1 LFTLIFRTALNNELA
16 LCTMTE
22 QLVELNVTGMHCNNC
37 ALSIHKL
44 LEKKG
49 LNNILVDF
57 ASEEVKFSNDNN
69 TQLPDIIK
77 GIEQLGFKVI
87 DDATLHTAKF
97 YEKVEN
103 KFIFCAIFTAPLLL
117 HMVLPWHFLHMP
129 MVQLS
134 LCLPVFIVGCL
145 HFGKSAWHSVKG
157 GVPNMD
163 VLIFVGS
170 TSAFIYSLVGT
181 IQNLGEQYQFYETCA
196 TIITL
201 VLLGNVFEKR
211 SVNQTTS
218 AVKDLVRFQQVNAN
232 RVIDGSVEVIS
243 ARDVR
248 PGDTL
253 LVNQGD
259 KIPVDGEVLSGS
271 ASVDEAMLTGES
283 VPVDKEKYDKV
294 IGGTIVQ
301 NGNLRMIATKV
312 GSNTILSQII
322 ELMKKAQ
329 AAKPPVQKLG
339 DKVAAIFVPAVI
351 LIALITFVLTYFLG
365 DAGLQKSLMNAIA
378 VLVISC
384 PCAMGL
390 ATPTAVM
397 VGLGRAAKNGILI
410 KGGDTIEAVAN
421 TKYVVFDKTGT
432 LTTGKFSIHDI
443 KVEDGVDIEHIRGII
458 VAIEERS
465 NHPIAKSLVDGLKA
479 LSQTKLI
486 LRSATEEKGLGMRAE
501 DVEGNNYFL
510 GTGKSVDAN
519 DFNLSLY
526 KNQVLLAQIAIDDTI
541 KPEAATLITQL
552 KKMGIVPVLLSGDR
566 KNRCQKVAK
575 IVGIDEVHSE
585 KLPDEKLSV
594 IDIYKQK
601 GKTVMIGDGINDAP
615 ALTKA
620 DVGVSMNDASQ
631 IAIQSAR
638 VILLNTDL
646 HSVIKFLQISKHTLL
661 TIKQNLFWAFA
672 YNIIAIPVAALG
684 FLNPMVGA
692 FTMAFSDVVVIGN
705 SLRLKRKRID

>member
-1 LFTLIFRTALNNELA
+1 MA
-16 LCTMTE
+16 E
-22 QLVELNVTGMHCNNC
+22 QLIELNVTGMHCNNC
-37 ALSIHKL
+37 ALSVHKL

-49 LNNILVDF
+49 LQNILVDF
-57 ASEEVKFSNDNN
+57 ASEEVKFSKDNHAD
-69 TQLPDIIK
+69 LPDIIK
-77 GIEQLGFKVI
+77 SIEQLGYKVV
-87 DDATLHTAKF
+87 DDPATHAPKF

-103 KFIFCAIFTAPLLL
+103 KFVFCAIFTVPLLL
-117 HMVLPWHFLHMP
+117 HMISPWHVLHMP
-129 MVQLS
+129 IVQLL

-163 VLIFVGS
+163 VLIFIGS

-211 SVNQTTS
+211 SVSQTTS
-218 AVKDLVRFQQVNAN
+218 AVKDLVKIQQVNAN
-232 RVIDGSVEVIS
+232 RIIDGTVEVIS

-253 LVNQGD
+253 IVNHGD
-259 KIPVDGEVLSGS
+259 KVPVDGDILEGN
-271 ASVDEAMLTGES
+271 ASVDESMLTGES
-283 VPVDKEKYDKV
+283 IPVDKAKYDKI
-294 IGGTIVQ
+294 IGGTIVVQ
-301 NGNLRMIATKV
+301 GNFRMIATKT
-312 GSNTILSQII
+312 GSNTVLSQII

-351 LIALITFVLTYFLG
+351 IIALITFVLTYFLT
-365 DAGLQKSLMNAIA
+365 DKGLQQSLMNAIA

-397 VGLGRAAKNGILI
+397 VGLGRAAKGGILI

-432 LTTGKFSIHDI
+432 LTTGKFSIEDI
-443 KVEDGVDIEHIRGII
+443 KIEGDTTIEQVRGII
-458 VAIEERS
+458 IAIEERS
-465 NHPIAKSLVDGLKA
+465 NHPIAKSLVNGLKG
-479 LSQTKLI
+479 LPQNKVILKLV
-486 LRSATEEKGLGMRAE
+486 SEEKGLGMRAE
-501 DVEGNNYFL
+501 DVEGNHYFL
-510 GTGKSVDAN
+510 GTGKSKNDG
-519 DFNLSLY
+519 DFNISLY
-526 KNQVLLAQIAIDDTI
+526 KNQALLAQIAIDDTI
-541 KPEAATLITQL
+541 KPEAVTLIAQL
-552 KKMGIVPVLLSGDR
+552 KNMGIVPVLLSGDR
-566 KNRCQKVAK
+566 QNRCMKVAK
-575 IVGIDEVHSE
+575 AIGIDEVHGE
-585 KLPDEKLSV
+585 KLPDEKLTV

-646 HSVIKFLQISKHTLL
+646 HSVVKFLQISKHTLL
-661 TIKQNLFWAFA
+661 TIRQNLFWAFA
-672 YNIIAIPVAALG
+672 YNVVAIPIAALG
-684 FLNPMVGA
+684 FLNPMIGA

-705 SLRLKRKRID
+705 SIRLKSKKID

>member
-1 LFTLIFRTALNNELA
+1 
-16 LCTMTE
+16 
-22 QLVELNVTGMHCNNC
+22 MHCNNC

-49 LNNILVDF
+49 LQNILVDF
-57 ASEEVKFSNDNN
+57 AGEEVKFSN
-69 TQLPDIIK
+69 THSVAIPDIIK
-77 GIEQLGFKVI
+77 DIEGLGFKVV
-87 DDATLHTAKF
+87 DDPATHTAPF

-103 KFIFCAIFTAPLLL
+103 KFLFCAILTIPLLA
-117 HMVLPWHFLHMP
+117 HMVLPWHFLQLP
-129 MVQLS
+129 TVQLL
-134 LCLPVFIVGCL
+134 LCLPVFLVGCL
-145 HFGKSAWHSVKG
+145 HFGKSAINSIRG

-170 TSAFIYSLVGT
+170 SAAFIYSLIGT
-181 IQNLGEQYQFYETCA
+181 IENLGDKYLFYETCA

-201 VLLGNVFEKR
+201 VLLGNVLEKR
-211 SVNQTTS
+211 SVTQTTS
-218 AVKDLVRFQQVNAN
+218 AVKDLIKIQQVNAN
-232 RVIDGSVEVIS
+232 LVVNGGIEVVS
-243 ARDVR
+243 AKEVR

-253 LVNQGD
+253 LVNTGD
-259 KIPVDGEVLSGS
+259 KIPVDGEILSGD

-283 VPVDKEKYDKV
+283 IPVEKTKYDKV

-301 NGNLRMIATKV
+301 HGNFRMIATKV
-312 GSNTILSQII
+312 GSNTVLSQVI

-339 DKVAAIFVPAVI
+339 DKVASVFVPAVI
-351 LIALITFVLTYFLG
+351 FISLVTFVVTYF
-365 DAGLQKSLMNAIA
+365 AVHTTLQIALMNAIA

-432 LTTGKFSIHDI
+432 LTTGKFRINDI
-443 KVEDGVDIEHIRGII
+443 KTEGNTTIEQVRGII
-458 VAIEERS
+458 TAIEERS
-465 NHPIAKSLVDGLKA
+465 NHPIAKSLLNGLK
-479 LSQTKLI
+479 LLPQTRLI
-486 LRSATEEKGLGMRAE
+486 LKTASEEKGLGMRAE
-501 DVEGNNYFL
+501 DVDGNHYFL
-510 GTGKSVDAN
+510 GTAKSTAEN
-519 DFNLSLY
+519 EFNLSLY
-526 KNQVLLAQIAIDDTI
+526 KNQQLLAQIAIDDEI
-541 KPEAATLITQL
+541 KPEAAALITQL
-552 KKMGIVPVLLSGDR
+552 KKMNIIPVLLSGDR
-566 KNRCQKVAK
+566 ENRCQKVAK
-575 IVGIDEVHSE
+575 LIGIDEVHSE
-585 KLPDEKLSV
+585 KLPDEKLTV

-601 GKTVMIGDGINDAP
+601 GKTIMIGDGINDAP

-631 IAIQSAR
+631 VAIQSAR

-646 HSVIKFLQISKHTLL
+646 HSVVKFLQISKHTLI

-672 YNIIAIPVAALG
+672 YNVVAIPIAALG

-692 FTMAFSDVVVIGN
+692 FAMAFSDVVVIGN
-705 SLRLKRKRID
+705 SLRLKSKKLSPPAP

>member
-1 LFTLIFRTALNNELA
+1 MA
-16 LCTMTE
+16 E
-22 QLVELNVTGMHCNNC
+22 QLIELNVTGMHCNNC
-37 ALSIHKL
+37 AMSIHKL

-49 LNNILVDF
+49 LHNILVDF
-57 ASEEVKFSNDNN
+57 AGEEVKFSNDGAVA
-69 TQLPDIIK
+69 LPEIVKDIE
-77 GIEQLGFKVI
+77 GLGFKVVEDI
-87 DDATLHTAKF
+87 STHQTPF

-103 KFIFCAIFTAPLLL
+103 KFIFCAILTAPLLL
-117 HMVLPWHFLHMP
+117 HMVLPLHILHNP
-129 MVQLS
+129 IVQLA
-134 LCLPVFIVGCL
+134 LCIPVFLVGCL
-145 HFGKSAWHSVKG
+145 HFGKSAINSIRG

-170 TSAFIYSLVGT
+170 TAAFVYSLVGT
-181 IQNLGEQYQFYETCA
+181 AQNLGEQYQFYETCA

-211 SVNQTTS
+211 SVTQTTS
-218 AVKDLVRFQQVNAN
+218 AVKDLIKIQHVTAN
-232 RVIDGSVEVIS
+232 RVIDGGTEVIS
-243 ARDVR
+243 AKEVR

-253 LVNQGD
+253 LINQGD

-271 ASVDEAMLTGES
+271 ASVDESMLTGES
-283 VPVDKEKYDKV
+283 IPVEKEKYATL
-294 IGGTIVQ
+294 IGGTIIQ
-301 NGNLRMIATKV
+301 HGNIRMLATKV
-312 GSNTILSQII
+312 GSNTVLAQII

-351 LIALITFVLTYFLG
+351 LISLITFAVTYFI
-365 DAGLQKSLMNAIA
+365 AHTSMQTALMNAIA

-410 KGGDTIEAVAN
+410 KGGDTVEAVAH

-432 LTTGKFSIHDI
+432 LTTGKFRINEI
-443 KVEDGVDIEHIRGII
+443 KIEGKNSLGQVRGII
-458 VAIEERS
+458 TAIEERS
-465 NHPIAKSLVDGLKA
+465 SHPIAKSLVNELKS
-479 LSQTKLI
+479 LPQDKVI
-486 LRSATEEKGLGMRAE
+486 LKSVKEEKGLGMRAE
-501 DVEGNNYFL
+501 DVEGNHYFL
-510 GTGKSVDAN
+510 GSGKSADESG
-519 DFNLSLY
+519 FNISLY
-526 KNQVLLAQIAIDDTI
+526 KNQKLLAQISIDDEI
-541 KPEAATLITQL
+541 KPDAATLIAQL
-552 KKMGIVPVLLSGDR
+552 KKMDIVPVLLSGD
-566 KNRCQKVAK
+566 KNNRCLKVAK
-575 IVGIDEVHSE
+575 LIGINEVHSE
-585 KLPDEKLSV
+585 KMPEEKLNV
-594 IDIYKQK
+594 IDIYRQK
-601 GKTVMIGDGINDAP
+601 GKTIMIGDGINDAP
-615 ALTKA
+615 ALTRA

-631 IAIQSAR
+631 VAIQSAR

-646 HSVIKFLQISKHTLL
+646 HSVVKFLQISRHTLL

-705 SLRLKRKRID
+705 SLRLKSKKLGPPAP

>member
-1 LFTLIFRTALNNELA
+1 
-16 LCTMTE
+16 MS
-22 QLVELNVTGMHCNNC
+22 V
-37 ALSIHKL
+37 HKL

-49 LNNILVDF
+49 LQNILVDF
-57 ASEEVKFSNDNN
+57 ASEEVKFSNSD
-69 TQLPDIIK
+69 TTDLPGIIK
-77 GIEQLGFKVI
+77 DIEGLGYRVVE
-87 DDATLHTAKF
+87 DQATHVTPF

-117 HMVLPWHFLHMP
+117 HMILPWHFLHMP
-129 MVQLS
+129 VVQLL

-145 HFGKSAWHSVKG
+145 HFGKSAVNSLKG

-170 TSAFIYSLVGT
+170 SAAFVYSLIGT

-211 SVNQTTS
+211 SVTQTTS
-218 AVKDLVRFQQVNAN
+218 AVKDLVKFQQVNAN
-232 RVIDGSVEVIS
+232 RVVDGSVEVIS
-243 ARDVR
+243 AKDVR

-259 KIPVDGEVLSGS
+259 KVPVDGEILSGS
-271 ASVDEAMLTGES
+271 ASIDEAMLTGES
-283 VPVDKEKYDKV
+283 LPVEKEKYDKV

-301 NGNLRMIATKV
+301 HGNFRMLATKV
-312 GSNTILSQII
+312 GSNTILAQII

-351 LIALITFVLTYFLG
+351 GIALLTFVITYF
-365 DAGLQKSLMNAIA
+365 AVHTGLQVALMNAIA

-410 KGGDTIEAVAN
+410 KGGDTIEAVAH

-432 LTTGKFSIHDI
+432 LTTGKFRIREI
-443 KVEDGVDIEHIRGII
+443 KPEQGASLELIRGII
-458 VAIEERS
+458 TAIEERS
-465 NHPIAKSLVDGLKA
+465 NHPIARSLVHELK
-479 LSQTKLI
+479 SQPQTKPI
-486 LRSATEEKGLGMRAE
+486 LRSASEEKGLGMRAE
-501 DVEGNNYFL
+501 DVDGNHYFL
-510 GTGKSVDAN
+510 GAGKTGVDKNFSV
-519 DFNLSLY
+519 SLY
-526 KNQVLLAQIAIDDTI
+526 KNQQLLAQIAIEDEI
-541 KPEAATLITQL
+541 KPEAAELINRL
-552 KKMGIVPVLLSGDR
+552 KKMGIVPVLLSGD
-566 KNRCQKVAK
+566 KDNRCMEVANL
-575 IVGIDEVHSE
+575 IGIEEVHSE
-585 KLPDEKLSV
+585 KLPDEKLTV

-601 GKTVMIGDGINDAP
+601 GKTIMIGDGINDAP

-620 DVGVSMNDASQ
+620 DVGVSMNDASH

-646 HSVIKFLQISKHTLL
+646 HSVVKFLQISKHTLL

-672 YNIIAIPVAALG
+672 YNIVAIPIAALG

-692 FTMAFSDVVVIGN
+692 FAMAFSDVVVIGN
-705 SLRLKRKRID
+705 SLRLKRKNVDS

>member
-1 LFTLIFRTALNNELA
+1 MA
-16 LCTMTE
+16 E

-49 LNNILVDF
+49 LHNILVDF
-57 ASEEVKFSNDNN
+57 ASEEVKFSKNDS
-69 TQLPDIIK
+69 TVVPDIIK
-77 GIEQLGFKVI
+77 DIEGLGFKVV
-87 DDATLHTAKF
+87 DDPATHVTPF

-103 KFIFCAIFTAPLLL
+103 KFIFCAVLTVPLLL
-117 HMVLPWHFLHMP
+117 HMILPWHFLHNP
-129 MVQLS
+129 VVQLL
-134 LCLPVFIVGCL
+134 LCLPVFVVGCL
-145 HFGKSAWHSVKG
+145 HFGKSAINSIRG

-170 TSAFIYSLVGT
+170 TAAFVYSLVGT
-181 IQNLGEQYQFYETCA
+181 IQNLGQQYQFYETCA

-211 SVNQTTS
+211 SVTQTTS
-218 AVKDLVRFQQVNAN
+218 AVKDLIKIQQVNAN
-232 RVIDGSVEVIS
+232 RVINGAVEVIS

-253 LVNQGD
+253 LVNLGD
-259 KIPVDGEVLSGS
+259 KIPVDGEVLSGN
-271 ASVDEAMLTGES
+271 ASVDESMLTGES
-283 VPVDKEKYDKV
+283 IPVEKEKYAAV
-294 IGGTIVQ
+294 IGGTIIMH
-301 NGNLRMIATKV
+301 GNITMLATKV
-312 GSNTILSQII
+312 GSNTILAQII

-351 LIALITFVLTYFLG
+351 FISLITFILTYYAANTG
-365 DAGLQKSLMNAIA
+365 IETALMNAIA

-410 KGGDTIEAVAN
+410 KGGDTIEAVAH

-432 LTTGKFSIHDI
+432 LTNGKFRINEI
-443 KVEDGVDIEHIRGII
+443 KIEGSASTELVRGII
-458 VAIEERS
+458 LAIEERS
-465 NHPIAKSLVDGLKA
+465 NHPIACSLVNELKA
-479 LSQTKLI
+479 LPQTKVI
-486 LRSATEEKGLGMRAE
+486 LKTAKEEKGLGMRAE
-501 DVEGNNYFL
+501 DVDGNHYFL
-510 GTGKSVDAN
+510 GSGKSADESG
-519 DFNLSLY
+519 FNISLY
-526 KNQVLLAQIAIDDTI
+526 KNQQLLARIAIDDEI
-541 KPEAATLITQL
+541 KPDAATLIAQL
-552 KKMGIVPVLLSGDR
+552 KKMNIIPVLLSGD
-566 KNRCQKVAK
+566 KKERCLKVAQL
-575 IVGIDEVHSE
+575 IGIKEVHSE
-585 KLPDEKLSV
+585 KLPEEKLQV

-601 GKTVMIGDGINDAP
+601 GTTVMIGDGINDAP

-631 IAIQSAR
+631 VAIQSAR

-646 HSVIKFLQISKHTLL
+646 HSVVKFLQISKHTLL

-672 YNIIAIPVAALG
+672 YNIIAIPIAAFG

-705 SLRLKRKRID
+705 SLRLKRKKLGPPAP

>member
-1 LFTLIFRTALNNELA
+1 
-16 LCTMTE
+16 MTE
-22 QLVELNVTGMHCNNC
+22 QLIELNVTGMHCNNC

-49 LNNILVDF
+49 LNDILVDF
-57 ASEEVKFSNDNN
+57 ASEEVKFSTANDAV
-69 TQLPDIIK
+69 LPAVIRDI
-77 GIEQLGFKVI
+77 ESLGFKVV
-87 DDATLHTAKF
+87 DDPALHTVKF

-103 KFIFCAIFTAPLLL
+103 KFIFCALFTAPLLL
-117 HMVLPWHFLHMP
+117 HMVLPWHFLHLP
-129 MVQLS
+129 GVQLL

-145 HFGKSAWHSVKG
+145 HFGKSAWGSVKG

-163 VLIFVGS
+163 VLIFIGS

-181 IQNLGEQYQFYETCA
+181 IENLGEQYQFYETCA

-211 SVNQTTS
+211 SVTQTTS
-218 AVKDLVRFQQVNAN
+218 AVKDLIKFQQVTAN

-243 ARDVR
+243 TREVR

-259 KIPVDGEVLSGS
+259 KIPVDGEVLSGN

-283 VPVDKEKYDKV
+283 LPVEKEKYDKV

-301 NGNLRMIATKV
+301 HGNIRMIATKV

-351 LIALITFVLTYFLG
+351 LIAAITFVLTYFIG
-365 DAGLQKSLMNAIA
+365 HSGMQVALMHAIA

-410 KGGDTIEAVAN
+410 KGGDTIEAVTHA
-421 TKYVVFDKTGT
+421 KYVVFDKTGT
-432 LTTGKFSIHDI
+432 LTTGKFGIKDI
-443 KVEDGVDIEHIRGII
+443 KIEADISAEAVRGII
-458 VAIEERS
+458 TAIEERS
-465 NHPIAKSLVDGLKA
+465 NHPIARSMVHELKTYP
-479 LSQTKLI
+479 QTKLI
-486 LRSATEEKGLGMRAE
+486 LRSAQEERGLGMRAE
-501 DVEGNNYFL
+501 DINGNHYFL
-510 GTGKSVDAN
+510 GTGKSKTED
-519 DFNLSLY
+519 DFNISLY
-526 KNQVLLAQIAIDDTI
+526 KNQQLLAQIAIDDTI
-541 KPEAATLITQL
+541 KPEAVNLVKQL
-552 KKMGIVPVLLSGDR
+552 KKLGITPVLLSGD
-566 KNRCQKVAK
+566 KNNRCLKVARA
-575 IVGIDEVHSE
+575 IGIEDVHSE
-585 KLPDEKLSV
+585 KLPDEKLAV
-594 IDIYKQK
+594 IDIYNQK
-601 GKTVMIGDGINDAP
+601 GKTIMIGDGINDAP

-620 DVGVSMNDASQ
+620 DIGVSMNDASQ
-631 IAIQSAR
+631 IAIQSAQ

-646 HSVIKFLQISKHTLL
+646 HSVVTFLQISKHTLL

-672 YNIIAIPVAALG
+672 YNIIAIPVAAFG
-684 FLNPMVGA
+684 FLNPMFGA

-705 SLRLKRKRID
+705 SLRLKRKKVDR